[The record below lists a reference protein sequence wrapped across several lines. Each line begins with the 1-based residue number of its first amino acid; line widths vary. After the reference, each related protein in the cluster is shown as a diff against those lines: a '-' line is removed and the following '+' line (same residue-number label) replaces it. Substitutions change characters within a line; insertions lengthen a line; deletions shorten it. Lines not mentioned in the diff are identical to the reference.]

1 MVFLD
6 FAALGV
12 AAGLVLGGR
21 IGALADLR
29 VRSLRLAY
37 GAVVL
42 QIGAFPSGVLP
53 WSTPDPL
60 ARALWLAS
68 YTLLIAFVVRN
79 RHLRGVPIVGLGLLC
94 NLVAILA
101 NKGLMPVQPSAL
113 HASGLS
119 YQIRNNSISSARP
132 HLAALV
138 DRWAAPHWLPL
149 GNIYSLGDILIGLG
163 LVTVIATAMRPPTP
177 AAAPAR

>member
-6 FAALGV
+6 FTALGV
-12 AAGLVLGGR
+12 AVGLALGGR
-21 IGALADLR
+21 IGALGDLR
-29 VRSLRLAY
+29 VRSLHLAY
-37 GAVVL
+37 AAVIL

-53 WSTPDPL
+53 WSTPDLL

-68 YTLLIAFVVRN
+68 YTLLIGFVVRN
-79 RHLRGVPIVGLGLLC
+79 RRVRGVPIVGLGLLS

-101 NKGLMPVQPSAL
+101 NGGLMPVERGAL
-113 HASGLS
+113 RAAGLS
-119 YQIRNNSISSARP
+119 YAVRNNSISSARP

-149 GNIYSLGDILIGLG
+149 GNIYSVGDILIGLG
-163 LVTVIATAMRPPTP
+163 LVAVIAIGMRPRIL
-177 AAAPAR
+177 AAAFAR